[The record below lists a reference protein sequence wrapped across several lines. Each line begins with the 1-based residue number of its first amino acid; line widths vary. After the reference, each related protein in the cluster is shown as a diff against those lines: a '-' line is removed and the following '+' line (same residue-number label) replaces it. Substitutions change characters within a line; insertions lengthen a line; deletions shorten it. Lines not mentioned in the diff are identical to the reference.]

1 MWNGNEIT
9 AAAALSA
16 ASNTV
21 QAPSIHHLILAPRT
35 MVDTSH
41 CNLNIADVQI
51 ARLAAG
57 FYKSPFCFIPVEIVS
72 EDSSQVYY
80 WVMGNWRRVADV
92 FYFYLTGD
100 SVAARPR
107 WLLIVREEGW

>member
-1 MWNGNEIT
+1 
-9 AAAALSA
+9 
-16 ASNTV
+16 
-21 QAPSIHHLILAPRT
+21 

-57 FYKSPFCFIPVEIVS
+57 FDKSPFCFIPVEIVS

-80 WVMGNWRRVADV
+80 WVIGNWRRVADV
-92 FYFYLTGD
+92 FYFYLSGD

>member
-1 MWNGNEIT
+1 
-9 AAAALSA
+9 
-16 ASNTV
+16 
-21 QAPSIHHLILAPRT
+21 

-57 FYKSPFCFIPVEIVS
+57 FDKSPFCFIPVEIVS

-80 WVMGNWRRVADV
+80 WVIGNWRRVADV

-107 WLLIVREEGW
+107 WLLIVREEGWWDLELQTINRRSFTITENLRLTPISHT